1 MPYQIPT
8 AGIEDSAVNAAKI
21 ATDAVGTTEIISD
34 GVRTA
39 DIQNSAVTTAKI
51 NNSAVITDKLNDAA
65 VTTDKLNDA
74 SVTLAKCETSL
85 TNALVPVGGIIMY
98 FGTESNIPTNWKLC
112 DGQNGTPD
120 LRNRFVIAADDYNTT
135 PNPDRWETSVTGS
148 ATQSGGSKDGTLGT
162 HDHTITV
169 SGGGASGTFLTG
181 ASLSQSTA
189 GPFQYG
195 GDAVAVSGTSL
206 STSSGSVSSTALTAT
221 ASQEGSSLTNANLPP
236 YFALAYIMRAS

>member
-39 DIQNSAVTTAKI
+39 DIQNSAVTTDKI
-51 NNSAVITDKLNDAA
+51 
-65 VTTDKLNDA
+65 NDA

-112 DGQNGTPD
+112 NGQNGTPD
-120 LRNRFVIAADDYNTT
+120 LRNKFVIAADDYNTT

-148 ATQSGGSKDGTLGT
+148 ATQSGGSKDAIVVDHEHTTTVTDDG
-162 HDHTITV
+162 HDHGITQTDHSHSTESNNGTGGNY
-169 SGGGASGTFLTG
+169 SGGGNSSNMGPYYGSSTGNASANITINDATTG
-181 ASLSQSTA
+181 ISVDVAAA
-189 GPFQYG
+189 G
-195 GDAVAVSGTSL
+195 
-206 STSSGSVSSTALTAT
+206 SSG
-221 ASQEGSSLTNANLPP
+221 TNANLPP

>member
-39 DIQNSAVTTAKI
+39 DIQNS
-51 NNSAVITDKLNDAA
+51 A

-120 LRNRFVIAADDYNTT
+120 LRNKFVIAADDYNTT

-148 ATQSGGSKDGTLGT
+148 ATQSGGSKDAIVVDHQHTTTVTDDGHTHGISQTDHNHSYSTNQGTGGG
-162 HDHTITV
+162 V
-169 SGGGASGTFLTG
+169 GGGGADTGSTGKSTGG
-181 ASLSQSTA
+181 ASANITINDATTGITVDVAAA
-189 GPFQYG
+189 G
-195 GDAVAVSGTSL
+195 
-206 STSSGSVSSTALTAT
+206 SSG
-221 ASQEGSSLTNANLPP
+221 TNANLPP

>member
-1 MPYQIPT
+1 MPYQVPT

-39 DIQNSAVTTAKI
+39 DIQNS
-51 NNSAVITDKLNDAA
+51 A

-98 FGTESNIPTNWKLC
+98 FGTESNIPTNWNLC
-112 DGQNGTPD
+112 NGQNGTPD
-120 LRNRFVIAADDYNTT
+120 LRNKFVIAADDYNTT

-148 ATQSGGSKDGTLGT
+148 ATQSGGSKDAIVVDHEHTTTVTDDGHNHGISQTDHNHSYSTNQGTGGG
-162 HDHTITV
+162 V
-169 SGGGASGTFLTG
+169 GGGGADTGSTGKSTGG
-181 ASLSQSTA
+181 ASANISINNATTGITVDVAAA
-189 GPFQYG
+189 G
-195 GDAVAVSGTSL
+195 
-206 STSSGSVSSTALTAT
+206 SSG
-221 ASQEGSSLTNANLPP
+221 TNANLPP